1 MREKIS
7 ERIGFLKGIKE
18 YNKENKFIID
28 EIEFLKS
35 LLKDEPYTAE
45 LCMPKIGL
53 SNMSKLHKIMK

>member
-28 EIEFLKS
+28 EIEFLES
-35 LLKDEPYTAE
+35 LLKNEPYTAQ
-45 LCMPKIGL
+45 LCIPRMDL
-53 SNMSKLHKIMK
+53 SNMSKSHKIMK